1 MISHDEM
8 VRIATEYVRMI
19 TNGGCD
25 ESHLSDDMRAWSLSM
40 GYNPRAN
47 FWPRLKTVA
56 RAFAAPLEMTID
68 STTVQDNRVA
78 VQAHS
83 LGRMIN
89 GEDYANDYL
98 FLILFDEAGKIREA
112 REYFHVV
119 KLGQGLMPVILALE
133 EADRARE

>member
-1 MISHDEM
+1 MIDSDEM
-8 VRIATEYVRMI
+8 VRMASEYVRMI
-19 TNGGCD
+19 AAGGCD
-25 ESHLSDDMRAWSLSM
+25 ESYLADDMRAWSLSM

-56 RAFAAPLEMTID
+56 RAFASPLEMTID

-83 LGRMIN
+83 QGLMIN
-89 GEDYANDYL
+89 GEVYENDYL
-98 FLILFDEAGKIREA
+98 FLVLFDDAGKIREA

-119 KLGQGLMPVILALE
+119 KLREGLMPVILAIE
-133 EADRARE
+133 EEDRAGQ